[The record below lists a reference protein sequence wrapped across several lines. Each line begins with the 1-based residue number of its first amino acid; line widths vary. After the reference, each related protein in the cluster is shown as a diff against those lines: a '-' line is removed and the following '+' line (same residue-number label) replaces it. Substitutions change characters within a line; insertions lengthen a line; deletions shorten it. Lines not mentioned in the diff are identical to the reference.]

1 MKKATVTMMAV
12 ITVTLLNAKTTV
24 QTAIT
29 DIERNNI
36 TLKALRKACDA
47 EKIGNATGNYLEDPE
62 VEFSYSWGS
71 PADIGT
77 RQDISVTQSF
87 DIPTILGKKRKVA
100 EMKNEM
106 AEWQYR
112 ADRMNILLEAR
123 LLLIDMVYYNKML
136 LELAKRKTSAQA
148 IMDAQKL
155 RQDKGDG
162 NIIEYNKARM
172 MFSTVEVETEQME
185 TERNA
190 VHSQLVRLN
199 GGSDVTVDLYEFEP
213 IGLPLDF
220 SEWFGRKA
228 ETIPALA
235 YMASSTALS
244 EKELSVAKAMKFP
257 AVSIGYVRENTLGQ
271 YYHGVSVGMSIPLW
285 NRKNTVRQA
294 KVAAEAARYRQEN
307 AVSQYRGQLEVL
319 YNRTSGLRKTVEE
332 YRLMLR
338 ETSSEAL
345 LAKALDAGEMS
356 VIEYSVQ
363 MGAYYELAD
372 KALAAER
379 ECQKAFAELTAMEW

>member
-1 MKKATVTMMAV
+1 MMAV

-155 RQDKGDG
+155 RLDKGDG
-162 NIIEYNKARM
+162 NILEYNNARM

-199 GGSDVTVDLYEFEP
+199 GGSDVTVDLYGFEP

-345 LAKALDAGEMS
+345 LAKALDAGEIS
-356 VIEYSVQ
+356 VIEYYVQ

>member
-1 MKKATVTMMAV
+1 MMAV

-123 LLLIDMVYYNKML
+123 LLLIDMIYYNKML

-155 RQDKGDG
+155 RLDKGDG

-172 MFSTVEVETEQME
+172 MFSTVEVETEQVE

-190 VHSQLVRLN
+190 VYRQLVRLN

-345 LAKALDAGEMS
+345 LAKALDAGEIS
-356 VIEYSVQ
+356 VIEYYVQ

>member
-1 MKKATVTMMAV
+1 MMAV
-12 ITVTLLNAKTTV
+12 ITVSLLNAKTTV

-155 RQDKGDG
+155 RLDKGDG

-190 VHSQLVRLN
+190 VHRQLVRLN

-213 IGLPLDF
+213 ISLPLDF
-220 SEWFGRKA
+220 SEWFERKA

-244 EKELSVAKAMKFP
+244 KKELSVAKAMRFP

-356 VIEYSVQ
+356 VIEYYVQ

>member
-12 ITVTLLNAKTTV
+12 ITVSLLNAKTTV

-155 RQDKGDG
+155 RLDKGDG
-162 NIIEYNKARM
+162 NILEYNNARM

-213 IGLPLDF
+213 ISLPLDF
-220 SEWFGRKA
+220 SEWFERKA

-244 EKELSVAKAMKFP
+244 KKELSVAKAMRFP

-294 KVAAEAARYRQEN
+294 KVAAEAAQYRQDN

-345 LAKALDAGEMS
+345 LAKALDAGEIS

>member
-1 MKKATVTMMAV
+1 MMAV

-136 LELAKRKTSAQA
+136 LELAKRKTSAQV

-155 RQDKGDG
+155 RLDKGDG
-162 NIIEYNKARM
+162 NILEYNKARM
-172 MFSTVEVETEQME
+172 MFSTVEVETEQVE

-190 VHSQLVRLN
+190 VYRQLVRLN

-345 LAKALDAGEMS
+345 LAKALDAGEIS

>member
-1 MKKATVTMMAV
+1 MMAA
-12 ITVTLLNAKTTV
+12 ITVSLLNAKTTV

-155 RQDKGDG
+155 RLDKGDG
-162 NIIEYNKARM
+162 NILEYNNARM

-213 IGLPLDF
+213 ISLPLDF
-220 SEWFGRKA
+220 SEWFERKA

-244 EKELSVAKAMKFP
+244 KKELSVAKAMRFP

-294 KVAAEAARYRQEN
+294 KVAAEAAQYRQDN

-345 LAKALDAGEMS
+345 LAKALDAGEIS

>member
-1 MKKATVTMMAV
+1 MMAV

-136 LELAKRKTSAQA
+136 LELAKRKTSAQV

-155 RQDKGDG
+155 RLDKGDG
-162 NIIEYNKARM
+162 NILEYNNARM

-213 IGLPLDF
+213 ISLPLDF
-220 SEWFGRKA
+220 SEWFERKA

-244 EKELSVAKAMKFP
+244 KKELSVAKAMRFP

-294 KVAAEAARYRQEN
+294 KVAAEAAQYRQDN

-319 YNRTSGLRKTVEE
+319 YNRTLGLRKTVEE

-345 LAKALDAGEMS
+345 LAKALDAGEIS

>member
-12 ITVTLLNAKTTV
+12 ITVSLLNAKTTV

-136 LELAKRKTSAQA
+136 LELAKRKTSVQA

-155 RQDKGDG
+155 RLDKGDG
-162 NIIEYNKARM
+162 NILEYNNARM

-213 IGLPLDF
+213 ISLPLDF
-220 SEWFGRKA
+220 SEWFERKA

-244 EKELSVAKAMKFP
+244 KKELSVAKAMRFP

-294 KVAAEAARYRQEN
+294 KVAAEAAQYRQDN

-345 LAKALDAGEMS
+345 LAKALDAGEIS

>member
-1 MKKATVTMMAV
+1 MMAV
-12 ITVTLLNAKTTV
+12 ITVSLLNAKTTV

-136 LELAKRKTSAQA
+136 LELAKRKTSAQV

-155 RQDKGDG
+155 RLDKGDG
-162 NIIEYNKARM
+162 NILEYNKARM
-172 MFSTVEVETEQME
+172 MFSTVEVETEQVE

-190 VHSQLVRLN
+190 VYRQLVRLN

-345 LAKALDAGEMS
+345 LAKALDAGEIS

>member
-1 MKKATVTMMAV
+1 MMAV

-123 LLLIDMVYYNKML
+123 LLLIDMIYYNKML

-155 RQDKGDG
+155 RLDKGDG
-162 NIIEYNKARM
+162 NILEYNNARM

-190 VHSQLVRLN
+190 VHRQLVRLN

-213 IGLPLDF
+213 ISLPLDF
-220 SEWFGRKA
+220 SEWFERKA

-244 EKELSVAKAMKFP
+244 KKELSVAKAMRFP

-294 KVAAEAARYRQEN
+294 KVAAEAAQYRQDN

-345 LAKALDAGEMS
+345 LAKALDAGEIS

>member
-123 LLLIDMVYYNKML
+123 LLLIDMIYYNKML

-155 RQDKGDG
+155 RLDKGDG
-162 NIIEYNKARM
+162 NILEYNNARM

-190 VHSQLVRLN
+190 VHRQLVRLN

-213 IGLPLDF
+213 ISLPLDF
-220 SEWFGRKA
+220 SEWFERKA

-244 EKELSVAKAMKFP
+244 KKELSVAKAMRFP

-294 KVAAEAARYRQEN
+294 KVAAEAAQYRQDN

-345 LAKALDAGEMS
+345 LAKALDAGEIS